1 MAAKNTDTNS
11 KNNVTDEVI
20 IQKPLSVARNDLMSD
35 MVDAINN
42 SHLPI
47 MIVEYVVKDLYMDIR
62 AMAQKQYDKEQ
73 EEYNASL

>member
-11 KNNVTDEVI
+11 KDNVTDEAI

-47 MIVEYVVKDLYMDIR
+47 MIVEYVVKDLYMDVR

>member
-1 MAAKNTDTNS
+1 MAAKNTDMNS

-20 IQKPLSVARNDLMSD
+20 TQKPLSVARNDLMSA

>member
-1 MAAKNTDTNS
+1 MAAKNTDTNN
-11 KNNVTDEVI
+11 KNNVADEVI
-20 IQKPLSVARNDLMSD
+20 TQKPLSVARNDLMSA
-35 MVDAINN
+35 MVDAINS

-47 MIVEYVVKDLYMDIR
+47 MIVEYIVKDLYMDVR

>member
-1 MAAKNTDTNS
+1 MAAKNTDANNQ
-11 KNNVTDEVI
+11 NNVADEVI
-20 IQKPLSVARNDLMSD
+20 TQKPLSVARNDLMSA
-35 MVDAINN
+35 MVDAINS

-47 MIVEYVVKDLYMDIR
+47 MIVEYIVKDLYMDVR

>member
-1 MAAKNTDTNS
+1 MAAKNTDANN
-11 KNNVTDEVI
+11 KNNVADEEI
-20 IQKPLSVARNDLMSD
+20 TQKPLSVARNDLMSD

>member
-1 MAAKNTDTNS
+1 MVAKNTDTNN
-11 KNNVTDEVI
+11 KDNVADDEI
-20 IQKPLSVARNDLMSD
+20 AKKPLSVARNDLMNN

-42 SHLPI
+42 SYLPI
-47 MIVEYVVKDLYMDIR
+47 MIVEYVVKDLYMEVR

>member
-1 MAAKNTDTNS
+1 MAAKNTDTNN
-11 KNNVTDEVI
+11 KDNAADEAI
-20 IQKPLSVARNDLMSD
+20 AKKPLSVARNDLMNN

-42 SHLPI
+42 SYLPI
-47 MIVEYVVKDLYMDIR
+47 MIVEYVVKDLYMEVR

>member
-1 MAAKNTDTNS
+1 MAAKNTDANNKNS
-11 KNNVTDEVI
+11 VADEEI

-47 MIVEYVVKDLYMDIR
+47 MIVEYVVKDLYMDVR

>member
-1 MAAKNTDTNS
+1 MVAKNTDTNN
-11 KNNVTDEVI
+11 KDNAADEAI
-20 IQKPLSVARNDLMSD
+20 AKKPLSVARNDLMNS

-42 SHLPI
+42 SYLPI
-47 MIVEYVVKDLYMDIR
+47 MIVEYVVKDLYMEVR

>member
-1 MAAKNTDTNS
+1 MAAKNTDANNKNS
-11 KNNVTDEVI
+11 VADEEI

-47 MIVEYVVKDLYMDIR
+47 MIVEYVVKDLYMDVR

-73 EEYNASL
+73 EEYNAFL

>member
-1 MAAKNTDTNS
+1 MVAKNTDTNN
-11 KNNVTDEVI
+11 KDNAADEAI
-20 IQKPLSVARNDLMSD
+20 AKKPLSIARNDLMNS

-42 SHLPI
+42 SYLPI
-47 MIVEYVVKDLYMDIR
+47 MIVEYVVKDLYMEVR

>member
-11 KNNVTDEVI
+11 KSNVADDEI
-20 IQKPLSVARNDLMSD
+20 AKKPLSVARNDLMNN

-42 SHLPI
+42 SYLPI
-47 MIVEYVVKDLYMDIR
+47 MIVEYVVKDLYMEVR

-73 EEYNASL
+73 DEYNASL